1 MENFLHYTEAF
12 SPFTLIFNEGHFRLK
27 SCFLVLLKSIKNIAH
42 KIYIGFWTFATAAG
56 MDKYSALIK
65 AKDK

>member
-12 SPFTLIFNEGHFRLK
+12 SPFTLILNEGHFRLK

-42 KIYIGFWTFATAAG
+42 KIYIGF
-56 MDKYSALIK
+56 
-65 AKDK
+65 